1 MQNELDT
8 VNRAIVD
15 SSMQVRE
22 SLRLNE
28 VNSNRNTENI
38 IQRATE
44 IQNNNTES
52 RQAIIDRIAQSQQAI
67 QAQNTNGFAENR
79 NIQANFE
86 RMLADDRRLT
96 ANRSDAILES
106 QQRKN
111 NLLAMQSLVN
121 MTHRQGRGGEKKKSE
136 LELLKSILELPPDS
150 LNQAQRDQVERFK
163 KRLDEDLEAGA
174 RIADES
180 DVEQGAI
187 RTRRPDNAD
196 PSMPVTQFSKRRGET
211 SATPNPRARRAL
223 QLSDDTMGAAGGARQ
238 SRPFRQTIPNFT
250 GVPEVSEVS
259 AQSDADRRGIF
270 SDDSDSRGRYG
281 FVLESDGEPE
291 ANVLFRD
298 IDQPP

>member
-1 MQNELDT
+1 MRQQLQRIVDAQGIGGEQVNAITQQVTAMQNELDT

-44 IQNNNTES
+44 MQNNNTES

-67 QAQNTNGFAENR
+67 QAQNTNGFAESR
-79 NIQANFE
+79 NIQGNFE

-96 ANRSDAILES
+96 ANRNDAILES
-106 QQRKN
+106 QQRQN

-136 LELLKSILELPPDS
+136 LELLKRILEPDS
-150 LNQAQRDQVERFK
+150 LNQSLRDQAQRFK

-180 DVEQGAI
+180 DAEQGAI
-187 RTRRPDNAD
+187 RTRQPPANVD
-196 PSMPVTQFSKRRGET
+196 PLLPVTQFSKRGEA
-211 SATPNPRARRAL
+211 SATPNPRARRVL
-223 QLSDDTMGAAGGARQ
+223 QLPDDTMGAAGGAR
-238 SRPFRQTIPNFT
+238 RPFGQIIPNFT
-250 GVPEVSEVS
+250 GVAEVSEVS
-259 AQSDADRRGIF
+259 A
-270 SDDSDSRGRYG
+270 
-281 FVLESDGEPE
+281 
-291 ANVLFRD
+291 
-298 IDQPP
+298 